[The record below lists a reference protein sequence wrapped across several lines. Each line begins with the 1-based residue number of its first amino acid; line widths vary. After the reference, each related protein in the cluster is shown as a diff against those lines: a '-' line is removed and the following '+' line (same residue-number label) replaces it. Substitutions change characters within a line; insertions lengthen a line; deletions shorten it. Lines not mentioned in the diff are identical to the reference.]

1 MIEFKSL
8 NIEKT
13 GLVYD
18 GIIEQIKYLYD
29 QDPALAGELAISAI
43 ELALAGEFSSDN
55 ALINIALSPFQKMY
69 TTNQEKRNHKAEVNK
84 NRIVADQKLDQIAEL
99 FSAGL
104 KQREIAERLG
114 LSQQTV
120 SNRLGTIR
128 TKYPELLTVQSQRP
142 VPAIEEEESVEEVS
156 GVSFVF

>member
-18 GIIEQIKYLYD
+18 GIIDQIKYLYL
-29 QDPALAGELAISAI
+29 QDPTLAGELAISAI

-69 TTNQEKRNHKAEVNK
+69 TTNQEKRNHKAEVTK
-84 NRIVADQKLDQIAEL
+84 NRVIMDQKLDQIAEL

-128 TKYPELLTVQSQRP
+128 TKYPELLTVRSQNP
-142 VPAIEEEESVEEVS
+142 VPAIIEEENAEEAS
-156 GVSFVF
+156 EKQFIF